1 MAAAAGASY
10 PNAARAQ
17 SATVIRIASTPIGD
31 AFCIP
36 YYADAMGFFKKAGLN
51 VELQR
56 FPSNPAISL
65 AVASGAADVGIIDPM
80 TLANAY
86 NRGVSW
92 AYFADGP
99 LYPADA
105 QTSVLAVGV
114 DSPIHAA
121 KDLEG
126 KAIGT
131 ASLNGL
137 GELACKAWI
146 DQNGGD
152 ASKTKFVQ
160 FTYAAMVPALNR
172 GDLAG
177 VFIAEPFLSDLR
189 NQFRV
194 LANVYDSIAKSFIIA
209 GTFAS
214 RSWLTQ
220 NAAAAKQVAAVF
232 HQTGLWA
239 NSHHDDSAVILSK
252 ESGLPLEKVRSSTRA
267 RFGPISTG
275 VLQPVLDAAF
285 KYKEVEKPVRAGDI
299 LVSSSS

>member
-1 MAAAAGASY
+1 
-10 PNAARAQ
+10 
-17 SATVIRIASTPIGD
+17 
-31 AFCIP
+31 
-36 YYADAMGFFKKAGLN
+36 MGFFKKAGLN
-51 VELQR
+51 IELQR
-56 FPSNPAISL
+56 FNSNPAISL

-86 NRGVSW
+86 NRGVNW

-99 LYPADA
+99 LYPTDA

-114 DSPIHAA
+114 DSPIRAY
-121 KDLEG
+121 KELEG

-152 ASKTKFVQ
+152 VSKTTLVQ
-160 FTYAAMVPALNR
+160 FTYAVMVPALHR
-172 GDLAG
+172 GDPAG

-189 NQFRV
+189 SQFRI
-194 LANVYDSIAKSFIIA
+194 LAIVYDSIAKNFIIA

-220 NAAAAKQVAAVF
+220 NAAVAKQLATVF
-232 HQTGLWA
+232 HETGVWA
-239 NSHHDDSAVILSK
+239 NSHHDESAVILSK
-252 ESGLPLEKVRSSTRA
+252 ESGLPLEKVRASTRA
-267 RFGPISTG
+267 RFDPISTT

-285 KYKEVEKPVRAGDI
+285 RYKEIEKPIRASDI
-299 LVSSSS
+299 MISSLS